1 MSNWISSIAGLSLV
15 LMCLTASPAK
25 ATFILYDQNFEN
37 PTGFVNDGGDINI
50 FRTVNQLYG
59 NQPPGF
65 TFAQNFTVETLLIT
79 GNRAF
84 GTGYSDPQGI
94 GGNYALGMLSTLQ
107 NDFLSLSFN
116 VQGQAFLNFRLNIS
130 SIDLDRFS
138 GPFNSTG
145 AVPVFELT
153 LFDNPSGATGLSG
166 NGTILDV
173 ERITGVA
180 SSSRTV
186 FNWTEHT
193 LALDARGS
201 TNGNVTIRID
211 LLNTQGSG
219 YAAMDNFRIAA
230 SNTPGDVGDTNPVP
244 APASITLLGIGL
256 AVMLVAR
263 RNTRGPRDSRVAA
276 WL

>member
-180 SSSRTV
+180 SSSHTV